1 MCGIIG
7 GAHTTMRPPQFLSI
21 VIFNKFLMQF
31 LCNLLFDI
39 LPEIVY
45 YYYINKREVNK
56 MTDYRVYFK
65 DGNQKIFGAK
75 SVQLLFD
82 YLVLNEDYENIIE
95 IERIEL
101 DK

>member
-1 MCGIIG
+1 MKE
-7 GAHTTMRPPQFLSI
+7 
-21 VIFNKFLMQF
+21 VIQMKN
-31 LCNLLFDI
+31 
-39 LPEIVY
+39 
-45 YYYINKREVNK
+45 
-56 MTDYRVYFK
+56 YRVYFR